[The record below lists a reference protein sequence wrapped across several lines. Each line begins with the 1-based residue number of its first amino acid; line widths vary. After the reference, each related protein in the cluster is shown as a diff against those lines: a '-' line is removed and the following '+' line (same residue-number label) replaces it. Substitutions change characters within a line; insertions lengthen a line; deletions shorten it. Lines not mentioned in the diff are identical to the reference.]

1 MKAMQEYQKDLYKH
15 STSAQ
20 KKEAVKMVKQILS
33 ESLDEAYD
41 GKISDFKYDLEMAL
55 EEIGFNSKA
64 IKKVSKVGKNF
75 EVRMSS
81 YMSQRATW
89 EKIGELMGATLVEF
103 KPDPR
108 SINVGI
114 YESVNEDSFMKTDRT
129 AAAIS
134 NVIQLDKKVI
144 KKFIEDNNL
153 DANKIHTFVQKK
165 YPKNAESFVQ
175 LMKHPNNSSLK
186 NFTNESVNEEKV
198 DMTELENTLKRVKK
212 ENPGKKVGY
221 IFVQDAPKGYKI
233 SIDGKYTNESF
244 NEGAINE
251 GKTSLDD
258 MMKWIEKSMKF
269 VKTSEEFN
277 GNDGGIWVSGEN
289 GDRYKGKQIYDYYIG
304 DPKNYELGV
313 LKDWEK
319 ELNKRGWYSEWYDAG
334 TVMIWPD

>member
-1 MKAMQEYQKDLYKH
+1 MNHIKLFEQFINE
-15 STSAQ
+15 
-20 KKEAVKMVKQILS
+20 
-33 ESLDEAYD
+33 DEAYD

-55 EEIGFNSKA
+55 EEIGFSPKA
-64 IKKVSKVGKNF
+64 IKKVSKVGKKF

-114 YESVNEDSFMKTDRT
+114 YESSID
-129 AAAIS
+129 
-134 NVIQLDKKVI
+134 
-144 KKFIEDNNL
+144 
-153 DANKIHTFVQKK
+153 
-165 YPKNAESFVQ
+165 
-175 LMKHPNNSSLK
+175 
-186 NFTNESVNEEKV
+186 ESVNEEKV

-244 NEGAINE
+244 NEVNE
-251 GKTSLDD
+251 AKTSLDD

>member
-1 MKAMQEYQKDLYKH
+1 MNHVKLFEQFVNEALSPMEFEAAVKNLAHSMPNHTKYDTDGLPSDEQIMKAMQEYQKDLYKH

-114 YESVNEDSFMKTDRT
+114 YESS
-129 AAAIS
+129 IG
-134 NVIQLDKKVI
+134 
-144 KKFIEDNNL
+144 
-153 DANKIHTFVQKK
+153 
-165 YPKNAESFVQ
+165 
-175 LMKHPNNSSLK
+175 
-186 NFTNESVNEEKV
+186 ESVNEEKV
-198 DMTELENTLKRVKK
+198 DMIELENTLKRVKK